1 MIKMEQNLKENKPL
15 LSQHQCARYSER
27 ECKMSRTMID
37 WRAVAKAL
45 TWRGLATATTI
56 GVAFVFTGSVE
67 ISLGI
72 GTIEALLKLLFYYF
86 HEKAWD
92 RVGVVPEESMSSSL

>member
-1 MIKMEQNLKENKPL
+1 ML
-15 LSQHQCARYSER
+15 
-27 ECKMSRTMID
+27 RTKID

-45 TWRGLATATTI
+45 TWRVLATATTI
-56 GVAFVFTGSVE
+56 TVAFVFTGSVE

-72 GTIEALLKLLFYYF
+72 GSIEALLKLAFYYF

-92 RVGVVPEESMSSSL
+92 RVVVMPEGTS

>member
-1 MIKMEQNLKENKPL
+1 M
-15 LSQHQCARYSER
+15 A
-27 ECKMSRTMID
+27 RTMID
-37 WRAVAKAL
+37 WRVVAKAL

-56 GVAFVFTGSVE
+56 GVAFAFTGSVE

-72 GTIEALLKLLFYYF
+72 GSIEALLKLVFYYF

-92 RVGVVPEESMSSSL
+92 RVVVMPEGTS

>member
-1 MIKMEQNLKENKPL
+1 M
-15 LSQHQCARYSER
+15 A
-27 ECKMSRTMID
+27 RTMID

-56 GVAFVFTGSVE
+56 SIAFFFTGSVE

-72 GTIEALLKLLFYYF
+72 GSIEALLKLVFYYL

-92 RVGVVPEESMSSSL
+92 RVEIVTKEP